1 MIALIRS
8 YGRIKY
14 MSRFYLGVLYGV
26 SAYVVWGFLPL
37 YWKLVEEAGAYEIL
51 AHRGIWSL
59 LICVSLL
66 ALRKQL
72 KSAYEM
78 VRSSRTFSLLF
89 LASGLLTINWGV
101 YIWSVTVNRVVE
113 AALGYYITPL
123 INVTFGVLLLRE
135 KLRPAQWIAVALAA
149 AGVVILTLGYGSLPW
164 IALVLAIS
172 WGSYSLIKK
181 SLNLGALETLSL
193 ETLFAFLPNLVFLL
207 IIQGNGSAEF
217 GSTWTISILLF
228 GAGAATVIPLLL
240 FNGSTTRLPL
250 STVGLL
256 QYITPTIMFFIGIYI
271 NNEDISMTK
280 VIGFAFIWLALAVL
294 SRDLYRSSR
303 PLDDGIAKAL

>member
-1 MIALIRS
+1 MTKVNKGLL
-8 YGRIKY
+8 
-14 MSRFYLGVLYGV
+14 FGV
-26 SAYVVWGFLPL
+26 SAYIIWGLLPL

-193 ETLFAFLPNLVFLL
+193 ETLFAFLPNLVFLF

-217 GSTWTISILLF
+217 SSTWSISLLLF

-271 NNEDISMTK
+271 NNEDISTTK

>member
-1 MIALIRS
+1 MTKFNKGLLFGI
-8 YGRIKY
+8 
-14 MSRFYLGVLYGV
+14 
-26 SAYVVWGFLPL
+26 SAYIIWGLLPL

-59 LICVSLL
+59 LICISLL

-72 KSAYEM
+72 KSAYVM
-78 VRSSRTFSLLF
+78 VRSSRTLSLLF

-193 ETLFAFLPNLVFLL
+193 ETLFAFLPNLVFLF

-217 GSTWTISILLF
+217 GSTWTISLLLF
-228 GAGAATVIPLLL
+228 GAGAATVVPLLL

-256 QYITPTIMFFIGIYI
+256 QYITPTIMLFIGIFI

>member
-1 MIALIRS
+1 MTKVNKGLL
-8 YGRIKY
+8 
-14 MSRFYLGVLYGV
+14 FGV
-26 SAYVVWGFLPL
+26 SAYIIWGLLPL

-72 KSAYEM
+72 KSAYLM
-78 VRSSRTFSLLF
+78 VRSSRTLSLLF

-101 YIWSVTVNRVVE
+101 YIWSVTVNRVIE

-181 SLNLGALETLSL
+181 SLNLGALETLTL

-256 QYITPTIMFFIGIYI
+256 QYITPTIMFFIGIFI
-271 NNEDISMTK
+271 NDEDISMTK

>member
-1 MIALIRS
+1 MTKFNKGLLFGI
-8 YGRIKY
+8 
-14 MSRFYLGVLYGV
+14 
-26 SAYVVWGFLPL
+26 SAYIIWGLLPL

-59 LICVSLL
+59 LICISLL

-72 KSAYEM
+72 KSAYVM
-78 VRSSRTFSLLF
+78 VRSSRTLSLLF

-135 KLRPAQWIAVALAA
+135 KLRPAQWIAVALAG

-193 ETLFAFLPNLVFLL
+193 ETLFAFLPNLVFLF

-217 GSTWTISILLF
+217 GSTWTISLLLF

-250 STVGLL
+250 GTVGLL
-256 QYITPTIMFFIGIYI
+256 QYITPTIMFFIGIFI
-271 NNEDISMTK
+271 NNEDISKTK

>member
-1 MIALIRS
+1 MTKFNKGLL
-8 YGRIKY
+8 
-14 MSRFYLGVLYGV
+14 LGI
-26 SAYVVWGFLPL
+26 SAYLIWGLLPL
-37 YWKLVEEAGAYEIL
+37 YWKLVEDAGAYEIL

-59 LICVSLL
+59 LLCVVLL
-66 ALRKQL
+66 ALRKQI
-72 KSAYEM
+72 KSAYVM
-78 VRSSRTFSLLF
+78 VRSSRTLSLLF

-135 KLRPAQWIAVALAA
+135 KLRPLQWTAVGFAA
-149 AGVVILTLGYGSLPW
+149 VGVAILTVGYGALPW
-164 IALVLAIS
+164 IALVLSIS

-181 SLNLGALETLSL
+181 SLNLGALETLSV
-193 ETLFAFLPNLVFLL
+193 ETFFAFLPNLIYLF
-207 IIQGNGSAEF
+207 IIEGNGSAAF
-217 GSTWTISILLF
+217 GDGLMMSILLF
-228 GAGAATVIPLLL
+228 GAGAATVVPLLL

-256 QYITPTIMFFIGIYI
+256 QYITPTIMFFIGIFI
-271 NNEDISMTK
+271 NNEDISTLK
-280 VIGFAFIWLALAVL
+280 IAGFAFIWIALAFL

-303 PLDDGIAKAL
+303 TVNNSNA

>member
-1 MIALIRS
+1 MTKFNKGLLFGI
-8 YGRIKY
+8 
-14 MSRFYLGVLYGV
+14 
-26 SAYVVWGFLPL
+26 SAYIIWGLLPL
-37 YWKLVEEAGAYEIL
+37 YWQLVEEAGAYEIL

-59 LICVSLL
+59 LICISLL

-72 KSAYEM
+72 KSAYLM
-78 VRSSRTFSLLF
+78 VRSSRTLSLLF

-149 AGVVILTLGYGSLPW
+149 VGVVILTLGYGSLPW

-207 IIQGNGSAEF
+207 VIEGNGSAEF
-217 GSTWTISILLF
+217 GSTWTISLLLF
-228 GAGAATVIPLLL
+228 GAGAATVVPLLL

-250 STVGLL
+250 SAVGLL
-256 QYITPTIMFFIGIYI
+256 QYITPTIMFFIGIFI

>member
-1 MIALIRS
+1 MTKVNKGLLFGI
-8 YGRIKY
+8 
-14 MSRFYLGVLYGV
+14 
-26 SAYVVWGFLPL
+26 SAYIIWGLLPL

-256 QYITPTIMFFIGIYI
+256 QYITPTIMFFIGIFI
-271 NNEDISMTK
+271 NDEDISMTK
-280 VIGFAFIWLALAVL
+280 VLGFAFIWLALAVL

>member
-1 MIALIRS
+1 MTKFNKGLL
-8 YGRIKY
+8 
-14 MSRFYLGVLYGV
+14 FGV
-26 SAYVVWGFLPL
+26 SAYIIWGLLPL

-78 VRSSRTFSLLF
+78 VRSSRTLSLLF

-193 ETLFAFLPNLVFLL
+193 ETLFAFLPNLVFIL

-271 NNEDISMTK
+271 NNEDISTTK
-280 VIGFAFIWLALAVL
+280 VLGFAFIWLALAVL

>member
-1 MIALIRS
+1 MTKFNKGLLFGI
-8 YGRIKY
+8 
-14 MSRFYLGVLYGV
+14 
-26 SAYVVWGFLPL
+26 SAYLIWGLLPL
-37 YWKLVEEAGAYEIL
+37 YWKLVEDAGAYEIL

-59 LICVSLL
+59 LLCVLLL
-66 ALRKQL
+66 ALRKQIN
-72 KSAYEM
+72 SAYVM
-78 VRSSRTFSLLF
+78 VRSSRTLSLLF

-135 KLRPAQWIAVALAA
+135 KLRPLQWTAVGFAA
-149 AGVVILTLGYGSLPW
+149 VGVAILTVGYGALPW
-164 IALVLAIS
+164 IALVLSIS
-172 WGSYSLIKK
+172 WSSYSLLKK
-181 SLNLGALETLSL
+181 SLNLGALETLSV
-193 ETLFAFLPNLVFLL
+193 ETFFAFFPYFIYLF
-207 IIQGNGSAEF
+207 IIEGNGSAAF
-217 GSTWTISILLF
+217 GDSLMMSILLF

-256 QYITPTIMFFIGIYI
+256 QYITPTIMFFIGIFI
-271 NNEDISMTK
+271 NNENISTIK
-280 VIGFAFIWLALAVL
+280 IAGFAFIWIALSFL

-303 PLDDGIAKAL
+303 AVNNGNA

>member
-1 MIALIRS
+1 MTKVNKGLL
-8 YGRIKY
+8 
-14 MSRFYLGVLYGV
+14 FGV
-26 SAYVVWGFLPL
+26 SAYIIWGLLPL

-59 LICVSLL
+59 LICLSLL

-193 ETLFAFLPNLVFLL
+193 ETLFAFLPNLVFLF

-217 GSTWTISILLF
+217 GSTWRISLLLF

-256 QYITPTIMFFIGIYI
+256 QYITPTIMFFIGIFI
-271 NNEDISMTK
+271 NDEDISTTK
-280 VIGFAFIWLALAVL
+280 VLGFAFIWLALAVL

>member
-1 MIALIRS
+1 MTKVNKGLL
-8 YGRIKY
+8 
-14 MSRFYLGVLYGV
+14 FGV
-26 SAYVVWGFLPL
+26 SAYIIWGLLPL

-193 ETLFAFLPNLVFLL
+193 ETLFAFLPNLVFLF

-217 GSTWTISILLF
+217 GSTWSISMLLF

-256 QYITPTIMFFIGIYI
+256 QYITPTIMFIVGII
-271 NNEDISMTK
+271 VFHEELQLSK
-280 VIGFAFIWLALAVL
+280 LIGFLFIWGALAFLGTDMVK
-294 SRDLYRSSR
+294 SGRSTNQS
-303 PLDDGIAKAL
+303 GN

>member
-1 MIALIRS
+1 MT
-8 YGRIKY
+8 
-14 MSRFYLGVLYGV
+14 RFNKGLLFGI
-26 SAYVVWGFLPL
+26 SAYIIWGLLPL

-59 LICVSLL
+59 LICISLL

-72 KSAYEM
+72 KSAYVM
-78 VRSSRTFSLLF
+78 VRSSRTLSLLF

-135 KLRPAQWIAVALAA
+135 KLRPSQWIAVALAA

-193 ETLFAFLPNLVFLL
+193 ETLFAFLPNLVFLF

-217 GSTWTISILLF
+217 GSTWTISLLLF

-256 QYITPTIMFFIGIYI
+256 QYITPTIMFFIGIFI

>member
-1 MIALIRS
+1 MTKFNKGLL
-8 YGRIKY
+8 
-14 MSRFYLGVLYGV
+14 FGV
-26 SAYVVWGFLPL
+26 SAYIIWGLLPL

-193 ETLFAFLPNLVFLL
+193 ETLFAFLPNLVFLF

-217 GSTWTISILLF
+217 GSTWSISLLLF

-271 NNEDISMTK
+271 NNEDISTTK
-280 VIGFAFIWLALAVL
+280 VLGFAFIWLALAVL

>member
-1 MIALIRS
+1 MTKFNKGLLF
-8 YGRIKY
+8 GT
-14 MSRFYLGVLYGV
+14 
-26 SAYVVWGFLPL
+26 SAYMIWGVLPL
-37 YWKLVEEAGAYEIL
+37 YWQLVEEAGAYEIL

-59 LICVSLL
+59 LICISLL

-72 KSAYEM
+72 KSAYVM
-78 VRSSRTFSLLF
+78 VRSSRTLSLLF

-135 KLRPAQWIAVALAA
+135 KLRPSQWIAVALAA
-149 AGVVILTLGYGSLPW
+149 AGVVILTLGYRSLPW

-193 ETLFAFLPNLVFLL
+193 ETLFAFLPNLVFLF

-256 QYITPTIMFFIGIYI
+256 QYITPTIMFFIGIFI
-271 NNEDISMTK
+271 NDEDISMTK
-280 VIGFAFIWLALAVL
+280 VLGFAFIWLALAVL

>member
-1 MIALIRS
+1 MTKFNKGLLFGI
-8 YGRIKY
+8 
-14 MSRFYLGVLYGV
+14 
-26 SAYVVWGFLPL
+26 SAYIIWGLLPL
-37 YWKLVEEAGAYEIL
+37 YWKLVEKAGAYEIL

-59 LICVSLL
+59 LICISLL

-72 KSAYEM
+72 KSAYVM
-78 VRSSRTFSLLF
+78 VRSSRTLSLLF

-135 KLRPAQWIAVALAA
+135 KLRPSQWIAVALAA

-193 ETLFAFLPNLVFLL
+193 ETLFAFLPNLVFLF

-217 GSTWTISILLF
+217 GSTWTISLLLF

-256 QYITPTIMFFIGIYI
+256 QYITPTIMFFIGIFI

>member
-1 MIALIRS
+1 MTKFNKGLL
-8 YGRIKY
+8 
-14 MSRFYLGVLYGV
+14 FGV
-26 SAYVVWGFLPL
+26 SAYIIWGLLPL

-59 LICVSLL
+59 LICLSLL

-72 KSAYEM
+72 KSAYVM
-78 VRSSRTFSLLF
+78 VRSSRIFSLLF

-149 AGVVILTLGYGSLPW
+149 VGVVILTLGYGSLPW

-193 ETLFAFLPNLVFLL
+193 ETLFAFLPNLVFLF
-207 IIQGNGSAEF
+207 IIQGSGSAEF
-217 GSTWTISILLF
+217 GSTWSISLLLF
-228 GAGAATVIPLLL
+228 GAGAATVVPLLL

-271 NNEDISMTK
+271 NNEDISTTK

-303 PLDDGIAKAL
+303 PLDDGVAKAL

>member
-1 MIALIRS
+1 MTKFNKGLLFGI
-8 YGRIKY
+8 
-14 MSRFYLGVLYGV
+14 
-26 SAYVVWGFLPL
+26 SAYIIWGLLPL

-59 LICVSLL
+59 LICISLL

-72 KSAYEM
+72 KSAYVM
-78 VRSSRTFSLLF
+78 VRSSRTLSLLF

-135 KLRPAQWIAVALAA
+135 KLRPPQWIAVALAA

-193 ETLFAFLPNLVFLL
+193 ETLFAFLPNLVFLF

-217 GSTWTISILLF
+217 GSTWTISLLLF
-228 GAGAATVIPLLL
+228 GAGAATVVPLLL

-256 QYITPTIMFFIGIYI
+256 QYITPTIMFFIGIFI

>member
-1 MIALIRS
+1 MTKFNKGLLFGI
-8 YGRIKY
+8 
-14 MSRFYLGVLYGV
+14 
-26 SAYVVWGFLPL
+26 SAYLTWGLLPL
-37 YWKLVEEAGAYEIL
+37 YWKLVEDAGAYEIL

-59 LICVSLL
+59 LLCVVLL
-66 ALRKQL
+66 ALRKQI
-72 KSAYEM
+72 KSAYVM
-78 VRSSRTFSLLF
+78 VRSSRTLSLLF

-135 KLRPAQWIAVALAA
+135 KLRPLQWTAVGFAA
-149 AGVVILTLGYGSLPW
+149 VGVAILTVGYGALPW
-164 IALVLAIS
+164 IALVLSIS

-181 SLNLGALETLSL
+181 SLNLGALETLSV
-193 ETLFAFLPNLVFLL
+193 ETFFAFLPNLIYLF
-207 IIQGNGSAEF
+207 IIERNGSAAF
-217 GSTWTISILLF
+217 GDGLMMSILLF
-228 GAGAATVIPLLL
+228 GAGAATVVPLLL

-256 QYITPTIMFFIGIYI
+256 QYITPTIMFFIGIFI
-271 NNEDISMTK
+271 NNEDISTLK
-280 VIGFAFIWLALAVL
+280 IAGFAFIWIALAFL

-303 PLDDGIAKAL
+303 AVNNSNA

>member
-1 MIALIRS
+1 MT
-8 YGRIKY
+8 
-14 MSRFYLGVLYGV
+14 RFNKGLLFGI
-26 SAYVVWGFLPL
+26 SAYIIWGLLPL

-59 LICVSLL
+59 LICISLL

-72 KSAYEM
+72 RSAYVM
-78 VRSSRTFSLLF
+78 VRSSRTLSLLF

-193 ETLFAFLPNLVFLL
+193 ETLFAFLPNLVFLF

-217 GSTWTISILLF
+217 GSTWTISLLLF

-256 QYITPTIMFFIGIYI
+256 QYITPTIMFFIGIFI
-271 NNEDISMTK
+271 NNEDISKTK

>member
-1 MIALIRS
+1 MTKFNKGLLFGI
-8 YGRIKY
+8 
-14 MSRFYLGVLYGV
+14 
-26 SAYVVWGFLPL
+26 SAYIIWGLLPL

-59 LICVSLL
+59 LICISLL

-72 KSAYEM
+72 RSAYVM
-78 VRSSRTFSLLF
+78 VRSSRTLSLLF

-149 AGVVILTLGYGSLPW
+149 VGVVILTLGYGSLPW

-193 ETLFAFLPNLVFLL
+193 ETLFAFLPNLVFLF
-207 IIQGNGSAEF
+207 IIESNGSAEF
-217 GSTWTISILLF
+217 GSNWTISLLLF

-256 QYITPTIMFFIGIYI
+256 QYITPTIMFFIGIFI

>member
-1 MIALIRS
+1 MTKFNKGLL
-8 YGRIKY
+8 
-14 MSRFYLGVLYGV
+14 FGV
-26 SAYVVWGFLPL
+26 SAYIIWGLLPL

-72 KSAYEM
+72 KSAYAM

-256 QYITPTIMFFIGIYI
+256 QYITPTIMFVIGIYI
-271 NNEDISMTK
+271 NDEDISTTK
-280 VIGFAFIWLALAVL
+280 VLGFAFIWLALAVL

>member
-1 MIALIRS
+1 MTKFNKGLLFGI
-8 YGRIKY
+8 
-14 MSRFYLGVLYGV
+14 
-26 SAYVVWGFLPL
+26 SAYIIWGLLPL
-37 YWKLVEEAGAYEIL
+37 YWQLVEEAGAYEIL

-59 LICVSLL
+59 LICISLL

-72 KSAYEM
+72 KSAYVM
-78 VRSSRTFSLLF
+78 VRSSRTLSLLF

-135 KLRPAQWIAVALAA
+135 KLRPAQWIAVTLAA

-193 ETLFAFLPNLVFLL
+193 ETLFAFLPNLVFLF

-217 GSTWTISILLF
+217 GSTWTISLLLF

-256 QYITPTIMFFIGIYI
+256 QYITPTIMFFIGIFI

>member
-1 MIALIRS
+1 MTKFNKGLLFGI
-8 YGRIKY
+8 
-14 MSRFYLGVLYGV
+14 
-26 SAYVVWGFLPL
+26 SAYLIWGALPL
-37 YWKLVEEAGAYEIL
+37 YWKLVEDAGAYEIL

-59 LICVSLL
+59 LLCVLLL
-66 ALRKQL
+66 ALRKQI
-72 KSAYEM
+72 KSAFVM
-78 VRSSRTFSLLF
+78 VRASRTLSLLF

-135 KLRPAQWIAVALAA
+135 KLRPLQWAAVGLASV
-149 AGVVILTLGYGSLPW
+149 GVVILTVGYGALPW
-164 IALVLAIS
+164 IALVLSIS

-181 SLNLGALETLSL
+181 SLNLGALETLSV
-193 ETLFAFLPNLVFLL
+193 ETLFAFFPNLIYLF
-207 IIQGNGSAEF
+207 IIERNGSAEF
-217 GSTWTISILLF
+217 GDGWMMSILLF
-228 GAGAATVIPLLL
+228 GAGAATVVPLLL

-256 QYITPTIMFFIGIYI
+256 QYITPTIMFFIGIFI
-271 NNEDISMTK
+271 NNEDISTTK
-280 VIGFAFIWLALAVL
+280 IAGFAFIWFALAVL

-303 PLDDGIAKAL
+303 TINNSNA

>member
-1 MIALIRS
+1 MTKFNKGLLFGI
-8 YGRIKY
+8 
-14 MSRFYLGVLYGV
+14 
-26 SAYVVWGFLPL
+26 SAYIIWGLLPL
-37 YWKLVEEAGAYEIL
+37 YWQLVEEAGAYEIL

-59 LICVSLL
+59 LICISLL

-72 KSAYEM
+72 KSAYVM
-78 VRSSRTFSLLF
+78 VRSSRTLSLLF

-135 KLRPAQWIAVALAA
+135 KLRPSQWIAVALAA

-193 ETLFAFLPNLVFLL
+193 ETLFAFLPNLVFLF

-217 GSTWTISILLF
+217 GSTWTISLLLF

-256 QYITPTIMFFIGIYI
+256 QYITPTIMFFIGIFI